1 MIERYWGLK
10 AREEVF
16 ANINSNGRR
25 SPTCLDFTDFVMRV
39 LRRTFDNIDYDG
51 NGLVDYEEFYVLL
64 DSFAKDLGVSK
75 RELFDQIKRK
85 SDAGGKISGGLT
97 RNGFFAFVV
106 EELLRDARRDHF
118 RPAMQR
124 IIELSVPNARGAPM
138 PKAPSP
144 RDNNRGDP
152 LRFSDSLRL
161 TTGAT
166 TSATSQPAED
176 PLHSEGRSHDSR
188 LIDPLRN
195 DARHDK
201 SPAVAGDKGSEVFA
215 FEDSTFAFESE
226 SKERQKG
233 EKKEEKKDEV
243 FAFEADNKGDFNKT
257 ATSAMTFDSDV
268 SFFDD

>member
-1 MIERYWGLK
+1 
-10 AREEVF
+10 
-16 ANINSNGRR
+16 
-25 SPTCLDFTDFVMRV
+25 
-39 LRRTFDNIDYDG
+39 
-51 NGLVDYEEFYVLL
+51 
-64 DSFAKDLGVSK
+64 
-75 RELFDQIKRK
+75 
-85 SDAGGKISGGLT
+85 
-97 RNGFFAFVV
+97 
-106 EELLRDARRDHF
+106 
-118 RPAMQR
+118 
-124 IIELSVPNARGAPM
+124 M

-176 PLHSEGRSHDSR
+176 PLHSEGRSHESR

-201 SPAVAGDKGSEVFA
+201 LSAAAGDKGSEVFA
-215 FEDSTFAFESE
+215 FEDSTFAFESGN
-226 SKERQKG
+226 KEGQKGEKKEEKKG